1 MLQALALLRG
11 SNKVVLVYSSTKFTN
26 SMVMINYEVKE
37 NDFIL
42 IGVLIV
48 RSYLVVKLLA

>member
-11 SNKVVLVYSSTKFTN
+11 SNKVVFVYSSTKFTN
-26 SMVMINYEVKE
+26 STVMVNYEVKE